1 MITRDMHLHS
11 NFSDGDNTPEDMV
24 IEAIKI
30 GYREIAI
37 TDHVRRS
44 TDWLDDFCQEM
55 ARLKRLYSGRIRLR
69 SGIEA
74 KVLNL
79 EGMVDAHPEFFS
91 KVDLVLAAFHR
102 IPVGED
108 KYLSQVEILE
118 DKRRALAYWF
128 RGMTKVL
135 ENRSVNVI
143 AHPTLILRKN
153 GITIPYDLKVDFA
166 RKAKGGNKIIEVN
179 TKYAVPD
186 GEFVSLLKRY
196 NVKLVFGSDSHNVEE
211 MRAVILTNKVG
222 DKR

>member
-1 MITRDMHLHS
+1 MITMDMHLHS

-24 IEAIKI
+24 VEAIKI

-44 TDWLDDFCQEM
+44 TDWLDDFGQEM
-55 ARLKRLYSGRIRLR
+55 ARLKQLYSGRIRLC

-74 KVLNL
+74 KVINL
-79 EGMVDAHPEFFS
+79 EGAIDARPEFFS

-108 KYLSQVEILE
+108 KYLSQAEILK
-118 DKRRALAYWF
+118 DKRGALEYWF
-128 RGMTKVL
+128 SGITKVL
-135 ENRSVNVI
+135 ENHNVNII
-143 AHPTLILRKN
+143 AHPTLILRRN
-153 GITIPYDLKVDFA
+153 GITIPYNLKIGIA
-166 RKAKGGNKIIEVN
+166 KKAKEGNKIIEVN

-196 NVKLVFGSDSHNVEE
+196 RVKLVFGSDSHNIEE
-211 MRAVILTNKVG
+211 MRAVALANKVG
-222 DKR
+222 